1 LLVIHTTVPDKGGV
15 NPRLLLL
22 LAPLAVLCALS
33 GSMAQTTAGID
44 NTEDAQAALTRAQ
57 AQGVEA
63 RSRAELLEAGATTA
77 TAAADRTA
85 QEAAALAARVQE
97 SEAQIAAN
105 AAQLQ
110 LIGQDQIRLRIE
122 LAAKQRPLIEL
133 TAALQRL
140 SRRPPLL
147 SLLRPGSLREV
158 VYLRAVLETLL
169 PEVARRTAGLHQ
181 AIERGQA
188 LAAQGQQASSALRA
202 GQVELA
208 RRRTELGV
216 IEERQRLASVQASGA
231 ANRES
236 ERALALSEQARD
248 LSGLVNDLAQA
259 GAVRDQLAALP
270 GPVLRPAQPQAA
282 LAPADQFA
290 SPAATDAP
298 ARYILPVAGRLVSGF
313 GASGRTSGAAQLQTR
328 GLSILAQGGAQVI
341 APGAGRVAFAGP
353 YRGYGLIVIIE
364 HGGGWTSLV
373 TGLSQLDCWAGEQLV
388 AGGSLGRAG
397 PGNPLLTLELR
408 RQGTPVNPLDFIRN

>member
-1 LLVIHTTVPDKGGV
+1 M
-15 NPRLLLL
+15 NSRLFLL
-22 LAPLAVLCALS
+22 LAPLAALGALG
-33 GSMAQTTAGID
+33 GSMAQTTTGID
-44 NTEDAQAALTRAQ
+44 TAEDAQAALSRAQ
-57 AQGVEA
+57 TQGAEA
-63 RSRAELLEAGATTA
+63 RSRAELLEAGAATA

-97 SEAQIAAN
+97 AEAQLAAN
-105 AAQLQ
+105 TAQLR
-110 LIGQDQIRLRIE
+110 LIGRDQSRLRSE
-122 LAAKQRPLIEL
+122 LAQKQRPLIEL
-133 TAALQRL
+133 TAAMQRL

-147 SLLRPGSLREV
+147 SLLRPGSLREA

-188 LAAQGQQASSALRA
+188 LAAQAQRTSAALRA
-202 GQVELA
+202 GQTELA
-208 RRRTELGV
+208 RRRTELGA

-248 LSGLVNDLAQA
+248 LTGLVNDLAQA

-270 GPVLRPAQPQAA
+270 GPILRPAQPQSAI
-282 LAPADQFA
+282 APADQSA
-290 SPAATDAP
+290 SPATSPAPNDAP
-298 ARYILPVAGRLVSGF
+298 TRYLLPVAGRLVSGF
-313 GASGRTSGAAQLQTR
+313 GISSGIGGANGGAAQVQSR
-328 GLSILAQGGAQVI
+328 GISILAQSGAQII

-388 AGGSLGRAG
+388 AGGSLGQAG
-397 PGNPLLTLELR
+397 PGSPLLTLELR
-408 RQGTPVNPLDFIRN
+408 RQGAPVNPLDFMRN

>member
-1 LLVIHTTVPDKGGV
+1 MKARLMLLLV
-15 NPRLLLL
+15 
-22 LAPLAVLCALS
+22 PLAVLGALG
-33 GSMAQTTAGID
+33 GSMAQTTTEID
-44 NTEDAQAALTRAQ
+44 NAEDAQAALTRAQ
-57 AQGVEA
+57 AQGAEA
-63 RSRAELLEAGATTA
+63 RSRAEVLEAGAA
-77 TAAADRTA
+77 SASAAADRTA
-85 QEAAALAARVQE
+85 QAAAALAARVQE

-105 AAQLQ
+105 TAQLR
-110 LIGQDQIRLRIE
+110 LIGQDQARLRIE
-122 LAAKQRPLIEL
+122 LAEKQRPLIEL

-147 SLLRPGSLREV
+147 SLLRPGSLREA

-181 AIERGQA
+181 AIEHGQA
-188 LAAQGQQASSALRA
+188 LAAQAKQASTALRV
-202 GQVELA
+202 GQAELA

-248 LSGLVNDLAQA
+248 LTGLVNDLAQA
-259 GAVRDQLAALP
+259 GAVRDRLAALS
-270 GPVLRPAQPQAA
+270 GPILRPAQPQTAQ
-282 LAPADQFA
+282 APSDLSV

-298 ARYILPVAGRLVSGF
+298 ARYLLPVAGRLVRGF
-313 GASGRTSGAAQLQTR
+313 GSSGPGIGSLGQTQSR
-328 GLSILAQGGAQVI
+328 GISIITQSGAQVV

-353 YRGYGLIVIIE
+353 YRGYGLIVIVE

-373 TGLSQLDCWAGEQLV
+373 TGLSQLDCWAGEPLV
-388 AGGSLGRAG
+388 AGGSLGQAG
-397 PGNPLLTLELR
+397 PGSPLLTLELR
-408 RQGTPVNPLDFIRN
+408 RQGSPVNPLDFIHN

>member
-1 LLVIHTTVPDKGGV
+1 MKARWFLF
-15 NPRLLLL
+15 
-22 LAPLAVLCALS
+22 LAPLAVLAALG
-33 GSMAQTTAGID
+33 GSMAQTALEFD
-44 NTEDAQAALTRAQ
+44 NTEDARAALVRAQ
-57 AQGVEA
+57 AQGAEA
-63 RSRAELLEAGATTA
+63 RSRAEVLERGAASASA
-77 TAAADRTA
+77 TADRTA
-85 QEAAALAARVQE
+85 QAAAALAARVQE

-105 AAQLQ
+105 AAQLR
-110 LIGQDQIRLRIE
+110 LIGQDQARLRIE
-122 LAAKQRPLIEL
+122 LADKQRPLVEL

-147 SLLRPGSLREV
+147 SLLRPGSLRET

-188 LAAQGQQASSALRA
+188 LAAQAQHAGSALRA

-208 RRRTELGV
+208 RRRTQLGV
-216 IEERQRLASVQASGA
+216 IEERQRLVSVQASGA

-248 LSGLVNDLAQA
+248 LTGLVNDLAQA
-259 GAVRDQLAALP
+259 GALRDQLAALP
-270 GPVLRPAQPQAA
+270 GPIMRPAQPQAA
-282 LAPADQFA
+282 LAPSDLSA
-290 SPAATDAP
+290 SPPATDPP
-298 ARYILPVAGRLVSGF
+298 ARYLLPVAGRLIRGF
-313 GASGRTSGAAQLQTR
+313 GSSGSGIGSSGTTSSVQVQSR
-328 GLSILAQGGAQVI
+328 GISILAQSGAQVV
-341 APGAGRVAFAGP
+341 APGAGRVAYAGP

-388 AGGSLGRAG
+388 SGGSLGRAG
-397 PGNPLLTLELR
+397 PGTQLLTLELR
-408 RQGTPVNPLDFIRN
+408 RRGVPVNPLDFLQT

>member
-1 LLVIHTTVPDKGGV
+1 MKA
-15 NPRLLLL
+15 RLLLL
-22 LAPLAVLCALS
+22 LVPLAVLGALG
-33 GSMAQTTAGID
+33 GSMAQTTTEFD
-44 NTEDAQAALTRAQ
+44 NAEDARAALARAQ
-57 AQGVEA
+57 AQGSEA
-63 RSRAELLEAGATTA
+63 RNRAEVLELGAASA

-85 QEAAALAARVQE
+85 QAAAALAARVQE

-105 AAQLQ
+105 AAQLR
-110 LIGQDQIRLRIE
+110 LIGQDQARLRIE

-147 SLLRPGSLREV
+147 SLLRPGSLREA

-169 PEVARRTAGLHQ
+169 PEVSRRTAGLHR

-188 LAAQGQQASSALRA
+188 LATQARQASSAFRA
-202 GQVELA
+202 GQVELT
-208 RRRTELGV
+208 RRRAELGV

-248 LSGLVNDLAQA
+248 LTGLVNDLAQA
-259 GAVRDQLAALP
+259 GALRDQLAALP
-270 GPVLRPAQPQAA
+270 GPIMRPAQPQAA
-282 LAPADQFA
+282 LAPSDQSA
-290 SPAATDAP
+290 SPAPTDAP
-298 ARYILPVAGRLVSGF
+298 ARYLLPVAGRLIRGF
-313 GASGRTSGAAQLQTR
+313 GNDSSGQTQSR
-328 GLSILAQGGAQVI
+328 GISILAQSSAQVV

-353 YRGYGLIVIIE
+353 YRGYGLIVILE

-397 PGNPLLTLELR
+397 PGTPLLTLELR
-408 RQGTPVNPLDFIRN
+408 RQGIPVNPLDFIHN

>member
-1 LLVIHTTVPDKGGV
+1 M
-15 NPRLLLL
+15 NSRLFLL
-22 LAPLAVLCALS
+22 LAPLAALGALG
-33 GSMAQTTAGID
+33 GSMAQTTTGID
-44 NTEDAQAALTRAQ
+44 TAEDAQAALSRAQ
-57 AQGVEA
+57 AQGAEA
-63 RSRAELLEAGATTA
+63 RSRAEVLEAGAATA

-97 SEAQIAAN
+97 AEAQIAAN
-105 AAQLQ
+105 TAQLR
-110 LIGQDQIRLRIE
+110 LIGQDQARLRSE
-122 LAAKQRPLIEL
+122 LAQKQRPLIEL

-147 SLLRPGSLREV
+147 SLLRPGSLREA

-181 AIERGQA
+181 AIARGQA
-188 LAAQGQQASSALRA
+188 LAAQAQRASAAFRA
-202 GQVELA
+202 GQTELA

-248 LSGLVNDLAQA
+248 LTGLVNDLAQA

-270 GPVLRPAQPQAA
+270 GPILRPAQPQAA
-282 LAPADQFA
+282 PAPSDQ
-290 SPAATDAP
+290 SPSPVATDAP
-298 ARYILPVAGRLVSGF
+298 TRYLLPVAGRLISGF
-313 GASGRTSGAAQLQTR
+313 GASGTGQAQSR
-328 GLSILAQGGAQVI
+328 GISILAQGGAQVV

-364 HGGGWTSLV
+364 HSGGWTSLV
-373 TGLSQLDCWAGEQLV
+373 TGLSQLDCRVGEQLV
-388 AGGSLGRAG
+388 AGGSLGQAG
-397 PGNPLLTLELR
+397 PGSPLLTLELR
-408 RQGTPVNPLDFIRN
+408 RRGSPVNPLDFIRN

>member
-1 LLVIHTTVPDKGGV
+1 MKTGLFV
-15 NPRLLLL
+15 L
-22 LAPLAVLCALS
+22 LAPLAVLGALG
-33 GSMAQTTAGID
+33 GSMAQTTTEID
-44 NTEDAQAALTRAQ
+44 NAEDARAALSRAKV
-57 AQGVEA
+57 QGAEA
-63 RSRAELLEAGATTA
+63 RSRAEVLELGAASA

-85 QEAAALAARVQE
+85 QVGAALAARVQE

-105 AAQLQ
+105 TAKLR
-110 LIGQDQIRLRIE
+110 LIGQDQARLRIE
-122 LAAKQRPLIEL
+122 LAEKQRPLIEL

-147 SLLRPGSLREV
+147 SLLRPGSLREA

-181 AIERGQA
+181 AIARGQA
-188 LAAQGQQASSALRA
+188 LAAQGKQASSALRT

-248 LSGLVNDLAQA
+248 LAGLVNDLAQA

-270 GPVLRPAQPQAA
+270 GPILRPAQPQTA
-282 LAPADQFA
+282 LAPPDQ
-290 SPAATDAP
+290 SVGPGPSGAP
-298 ARYILPVAGRLVSGF
+298 VHYLLPVAGRLVSGF
-313 GASGRTSGAAQLQTR
+313 GTSGAAQPQSR
-328 GLSILAQGGAQVI
+328 GISILAHGGAQVV
-341 APGAGRVAFAGP
+341 APGGGRVAFAGP

-373 TGLSQLDCWAGEQLV
+373 TGLSQLDCWAGQQL
-388 AGGSLGRAG
+388 APGGSLGQAG
-397 PGNPLLTLELR
+397 PDMPLLTLELR
-408 RQGTPVNPLDFIRN
+408 RQGIPVNPLDFIHK

>member
-1 LLVIHTTVPDKGGV
+1 MT
-15 NPRLLLL
+15 PRFRLRAVLL
-22 LAPLAVLCALS
+22 LAPLAVLAKL
-33 GSMAQTTAGID
+33 GASMAQSPLGID
-44 NTEDAQAALTRAQ
+44 STEDASAALTRAQ
-57 AQGVEA
+57 AQGLDA
-63 RSRAELLEAGATTA
+63 RKRAELLEAGAATA

-97 SEAQIAAN
+97 SEAQLAAN
-105 AAQLQ
+105 EAQLR
-110 LIGQDQIRLRIE
+110 LIAQDQARWRAE
-122 LAAKQRPLIEL
+122 LAEKQRPLIEL

-140 SRRPPLL
+140 TRRPPLL
-147 SLLRPGSLREV
+147 SLLRPGSLREA

-169 PEVARRTAGLHQ
+169 PEVARRTAGLRG
-181 AIERGQA
+181 AIERGKV
-188 LAAQGQQASSALRA
+188 LAARAQQASAALRA
-202 GQVELA
+202 GQAELA

-216 IEERQRLASVQASGA
+216 VEERQRLASIQASGA

-236 ERALALSEQARD
+236 ERALALAEQARD
-248 LSGLVNDLAQA
+248 LSALVGDLAAA

-282 LAPADQFA
+282 FTPADPSA
-290 SPAATDAP
+290 SPAPSDAP
-298 ARYILPVAGRLVSGF
+298 SRYMLPVAGRLVSGF
-313 GASGRTSGAAQLQTR
+313 GTSGVRQAQSR
-328 GLSILAQGGAQVI
+328 GISILAMGGAQVV

-397 PGNPLLTLELR
+397 PEHPLLTLELR
-408 RQGTPVNPLDFIRN
+408 RQGVPLNPLNFIG

>member
-1 LLVIHTTVPDKGGV
+1 M
-15 NPRLLLL
+15 NARLILM
-22 LAPLAVLCALS
+22 LAPLAVLCALG
-33 GSMAQTTAGID
+33 GSIAQTTTGID
-44 NTEDAQAALTRAQ
+44 TAEDAQAALSRAQ
-57 AQGVEA
+57 AQGAEA
-63 RSRAELLEAGATTA
+63 RSRAEVLEAGATTA
-77 TAAADRTA
+77 TAVADRTA
-85 QEAAALAARVQE
+85 QDAAALAARVQE
-97 SEAQIAAN
+97 AEAQISAN
-105 AAQLQ
+105 TAQLR
-110 LIGQDQIRLRIE
+110 LIGRDQARLRTE

-147 SLLRPGSLREV
+147 SLLRPGSLREA

-188 LAAQGQQASSALRA
+188 LAAQSQRTSVALRA
-202 GQVELA
+202 GQTELA
-208 RRRTELGV
+208 RRRTQLGV

-248 LSGLVNDLAQA
+248 LTGLVNDLARA
-259 GAVRDQLAALP
+259 GAVRDQLATLP

-282 LAPADQFA
+282 LAPADQSA
-290 SPAATDAP
+290 SPAPSDVP
-298 ARYILPVAGRLVSGF
+298 MRYLLPVAGRLVSGF
-313 GASGRTSGAAQLQTR
+313 GTGGGTGGVAQLQSR
-328 GLSILAQGGAQVI
+328 GISILAQGGAQVI

-364 HGGGWTSLV
+364 HGGGWTSLI

-388 AGGSLGRAG
+388 AGGSLGQAG
-397 PGNPLLTLELR
+397 PGSPLLTLELR
-408 RQGTPVNPLDFIRN
+408 RQGSPVNPLDFIHN

>member
-1 LLVIHTTVPDKGGV
+1 M
-15 NPRLLLL
+15 NSRLFLL
-22 LAPLAVLCALS
+22 LAPLAALAALG
-33 GSMAQTTAGID
+33 GSMAQTTTGID
-44 NTEDAQAALTRAQ
+44 TAEDAQAALSRAH
-57 AQGVEA
+57 AQGAEA
-63 RSRAELLEAGATTA
+63 RSRAEVLEAGAATA

-97 SEAQIAAN
+97 AEAQIAAN
-105 AAQLQ
+105 MAQLR
-110 LIGQDQIRLRIE
+110 LIGQDQARLRIE

-147 SLLRPGSLREV
+147 SLLRPGSLREA

-169 PEVARRTAGLHQ
+169 PEVERRTAGLHQ
-181 AIERGQA
+181 AIARGQA
-188 LAAQGQQASSALRA
+188 LAVQAERASTALRA
-202 GQVELA
+202 GQTELT

-248 LSGLVNDLAQA
+248 LTGLVNDLAQA

-270 GPVLRPAQPQAA
+270 GPILRPAQPQAA
-282 LAPADQFA
+282 VVPSEPSA
-290 SPAATDAP
+290 SPAPSDAP

-313 GASGRTSGAAQLQTR
+313 GIVGPGQAQSR
-328 GLSILAQGGAQVI
+328 GISILAQSGAQVV

-364 HGGGWTSLV
+364 HSGGWTSLV

-388 AGGSLGRAG
+388 AGGSLGQAG
-397 PGNPLLTLELR
+397 PGSPLLTLELR
-408 RQGTPVNPLDFIRN
+408 RQGSPVNPLDFIHN

>member
-1 LLVIHTTVPDKGGV
+1 MAAPPKLRMV
-15 NPRLLLL
+15 LL
-22 LAPLAVLCALS
+22 LAPLAVFAMLGA
-33 GSMAQTTAGID
+33 SMAQSPLGID
-44 NTEDAQAALTRAQ
+44 NTEDASAALTRAQ
-57 AQGVEA
+57 AQGLDA
-63 RSRAELLEAGATTA
+63 RKRAELLEAGAATA

-97 SEAQIAAN
+97 SEAQLAAN
-105 AAQLQ
+105 EAQLS
-110 LIGQDQIRLRIE
+110 LIAQDQARWRAE
-122 LAAKQRPLIEL
+122 LAEKQRPLIEL

-140 SRRPPLL
+140 TRRPPLL
-147 SLLRPGSLREV
+147 SLLRPGSLREA

-169 PEVARRTAGLHQ
+169 PEVARRTAGLRG
-181 AIERGQA
+181 AIERGKV
-188 LAAQGQQASSALRA
+188 LAVRAQQASAALRA
-202 GQVELA
+202 GQAELA

-216 IEERQRLASVQASGA
+216 VEERQRLASVQASGA

-236 ERALALSEQARD
+236 ERALALAEQARD
-248 LSGLVNDLAQA
+248 LSALVRDLAAA

-282 LAPADQFA
+282 LAPADPSVSA
-290 SPAATDAP
+290 DPGPIPSDAP
-298 ARYILPVAGRLVSGF
+298 SRYLLPVAGRLVSGF
-313 GASGRTSGAAQLQTR
+313 GTSIAGGAQSR
-328 GLSILAQGGAQVI
+328 GISILAMGGAQVV

-397 PGNPLLTLELR
+397 PEHPLLTLELR
-408 RQGTPVNPLDFIRN
+408 RQGVPLNPLDFIG

>member
-1 LLVIHTTVPDKGGV
+1 M
-15 NPRLLLL
+15 NSRLFLL
-22 LAPLAVLCALS
+22 LAPLAALGALG
-33 GSMAQTTAGID
+33 GSMAQTTTGID
-44 NTEDAQAALTRAQ
+44 TAEDAQAALSRAQ
-57 AQGVEA
+57 TQGAEA
-63 RSRAELLEAGATTA
+63 RSRAELLEAGAATA

-97 SEAQIAAN
+97 AEAQLAAN
-105 AAQLQ
+105 TAQLR
-110 LIGQDQIRLRIE
+110 LIGRDQSRLRSE
-122 LAAKQRPLIEL
+122 LAQKQRPLIEL
-133 TAALQRL
+133 TAAMQRL

-147 SLLRPGSLREV
+147 SLLRPGSLSEA

-188 LAAQGQQASSALRA
+188 LAAQAQRTSAALRA
-202 GQVELA
+202 GQTELA
-208 RRRTELGV
+208 RRRTELGA

-248 LSGLVNDLAQA
+248 LTGLVNDLAQA

-270 GPVLRPAQPQAA
+270 GPILRPAQPQSAI
-282 LAPADQFA
+282 APADRFA
-290 SPAATDAP
+290 SPAPSPAPNDAP
-298 ARYILPVAGRLVSGF
+298 TRYLLPVAGRLVSGF
-313 GASGRTSGAAQLQTR
+313 GISSGIGGANGGAGHVQSR
-328 GLSILAQGGAQVI
+328 GISILAQSGAQII

-388 AGGSLGRAG
+388 AGGSLGQAG
-397 PGNPLLTLELR
+397 PGSPLLTLELR
-408 RQGTPVNPLDFIRN
+408 RQGAPVNPLDFMRN

>member
-1 LLVIHTTVPDKGGV
+1 M

-22 LAPLAVLCALS
+22 LAPLAVLGALG
-33 GSMAQTTAGID
+33 GSMAQTAAGID
-44 NTEDAQAALTRAQ
+44 NAEDAQAALVRAQ
-57 AQGVEA
+57 AQGAEA
-63 RSRAELLEAGATTA
+63 RSRAEVLEAGAASA

-97 SEAQIAAN
+97 SEAQITAT
-105 AAQLQ
+105 AAQLR
-110 LIGQDQIRLRIE
+110 LIGQDQARLRTE
-122 LAAKQRPLIEL
+122 LAEQQRPLIEL

-147 SLLRPGSLREV
+147 SLLRPGSLREA

-169 PEVARRTAGLHQ
+169 PEVSRRTAGLHQ

-188 LAAQGQQASSALRA
+188 LAAQAQHTSAALRA
-202 GQVELA
+202 GQAELA
-208 RRRTELGV
+208 RRRSDLGV

-248 LSGLVNDLAQA
+248 LTGLVNDLARA

-282 LAPADQFA
+282 SAPSDQSA
-290 SPAATDAP
+290 SPVATDAP
-298 ARYILPVAGRLVSGF
+298 TRYLLPVAGRLISGF
-313 GASGRTSGAAQLQTR
+313 GASGSGQPPSR
-328 GLSILAQGGAQVI
+328 GISILAMGGAQVV

-388 AGGSLGRAG
+388 PGGSLGRAG

-408 RQGTPVNPLDFIRN
+408 RQGVAVNPLDFIRN

>member
-1 LLVIHTTVPDKGGV
+1 M
-15 NPRLLLL
+15 NSRLFLL
-22 LAPLAVLCALS
+22 LAPLAALGALG
-33 GSMAQTTAGID
+33 GSMAQTTTGID
-44 NTEDAQAALTRAQ
+44 TAEDAQAALSRAQ
-57 AQGVEA
+57 AQGAEA
-63 RSRAELLEAGATTA
+63 RSRAEVLEAGAATA

-97 SEAQIAAN
+97 AEAQIAAN
-105 AAQLQ
+105 TAQLR
-110 LIGQDQIRLRIE
+110 LIGQDQARLRSE
-122 LAAKQRPLIEL
+122 LAAQQRPLIEL

-147 SLLRPGSLREV
+147 SLLRPGSLREA

-181 AIERGQA
+181 AIARGQA
-188 LAAQGQQASSALRA
+188 LAAQAQRASAAFRA
-202 GQVELA
+202 GQTELA

-248 LSGLVNDLAQA
+248 LTGLVNDLAQA

-270 GPVLRPAQPQAA
+270 GPILRPAQPQAA
-282 LAPADQFA
+282 PAPSDQ
-290 SPAATDAP
+290 SPSPVATDAP
-298 ARYILPVAGRLVSGF
+298 TRYLLPVAGRLISGF
-313 GASGRTSGAAQLQTR
+313 GASGTGQAQSR
-328 GLSILAQGGAQVI
+328 GISILAQGGAQVV

-364 HGGGWTSLV
+364 HSGGWTSLV
-373 TGLSQLDCWAGEQLV
+373 TGLSQLDCRVGEQLV
-388 AGGSLGRAG
+388 AGGSLGQAG
-397 PGNPLLTLELR
+397 PGSPLLTLELR
-408 RQGTPVNPLDFIRN
+408 RRGSPVNPLDFIRN